1 MGFNI
6 QLMNNQ
12 EELNKISKNPSVV
25 MTLSGNLREESSI
38 IDPVIIIE
46 YDGTLT
52 NVNYMYIPEFHRYY
66 FITQI
71 NSIRTKLWRICGHCD
86 VLKTYAQ
93 GILGCDCVVARNENK
108 YNLFLND
115 SYFKVYSNPRI
126 QILNFPQKF
135 SGFSYVLAMKGC
147 QYVPVTS
154 NEENRNAEESS

>member
-1 MGFNI
+1 MSFSI

-12 EELNKISKNPSVV
+12 EELNKINKNPSSVT
-25 MTLSGNLREESSI
+25 TLTGELREESSI
-38 IDPVIIIE
+38 IDPVIIVE

-71 NSIRTKLWRICGHCD
+71 NSVRTKLWRVCGHCD

-93 GILGCDCVVARNENK
+93 GILGCDCVVARNQNNF
-108 YNLFLND
+108 NLYLND
-115 SYFKVYSNPRI
+115 AYFKVYSNPRV

-135 SGFSYVLAMKGC
+135 SGESYVLVMKGA
-147 QYVPVTS
+147 QFVNIS
-154 NEENRNAEESS
+154 